1 MVIIISYESQKQKSV
16 YMFIDSLCTIIFLA
30 LCFRYV

>member
-1 MVIIISYESQKQKSV
+1 MVIIISYESQKQSV